1 MRLIVKIIIESFHA
15 SLRELWNNK
24 LRTFLSL
31 LGISIGIFCVIAVM
45 AAVDSMERNT
55 KQSIQKLG
63 SDVIF
68 IGKWPWTF
76 SNDYPWWKY
85 MNRPVAKYDEYRILK
100 SKIKSA
106 NEVAMS
112 VRLEGKTTSFE
123 GQSLEEVGVLG
134 VTMEYGT
141 IMDMDFSEGRYFTQL
156 ESDGGAPVA
165 ILGYDVAKQLFPRSV
180 NPVGSYV
187 TLFGTKLL
195 VVGILKKE
203 GESLLDM
210 SNDNLIYTTFNF
222 IKTKVRFDGD
232 GAEPSI
238 LVRAKEG
245 VALDVL
251 GDEIR
256 GHMRSLRRQ
265 DPVEEDNFALNR
277 ISMITSFIS
286 QIFGA
291 LNIAG
296 IIIGGFALLVGG
308 FGIANIMFVSV
319 RERTNLIGIKKA
331 LGAKNYFILLEFL
344 TESIILSVI
353 GGLFG
358 LLLVYLSALMASGA
372 FGFELILSSSNM
384 LRGVIISSVIGM
396 IAGLWPA
403 FSAARLKPVDAI
415 RFK

>member
-1 MRLIVKIIIESFHA
+1 
-15 SLRELWNNK
+15 
-24 LRTFLSL
+24 
-31 LGISIGIFCVIAVM
+31 
-45 AAVDSMERNT
+45 
-55 KQSIQKLG
+55 
-63 SDVIF
+63 
-68 IGKWPWTF
+68 
-76 SNDYPWWKY
+76 
-85 MNRPVAKYDEYRILK
+85 
-100 SKIKSA
+100 
-106 NEVAMS
+106 
-112 VRLEGKTTSFE
+112 
-123 GQSLEEVGVLG
+123 
-134 VTMEYGT
+134 
-141 IMDMDFSEGRYFTQL
+141 
-156 ESDGGAPVA
+156 
-165 ILGYDVAKQLFPRSV
+165 
-180 NPVGSYV
+180 
-187 TLFGTKLL
+187 
-195 VVGILKKE
+195 
-203 GESLLDM
+203 
-210 SNDNLIYTTFNF
+210 
-222 IKTKVRFDGD
+222 
-232 GAEPSI
+232 
-238 LVRAKEG
+238 
-245 VALDVL
+245 
-251 GDEIR
+251 
-256 GHMRSLRRQ
+256 
-265 DPVEEDNFALNR
+265 VEEDNFALNR